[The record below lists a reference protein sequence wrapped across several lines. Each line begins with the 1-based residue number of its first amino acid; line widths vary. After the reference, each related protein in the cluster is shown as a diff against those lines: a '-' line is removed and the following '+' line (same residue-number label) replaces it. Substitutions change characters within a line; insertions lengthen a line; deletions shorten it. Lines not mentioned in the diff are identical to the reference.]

1 MSIPTDTRKHDTV
14 AENDALSLYLKEI
27 SRIPLLTRDEE
38 QELARNAKCGDG
50 EAKRRMAL
58 SNLRFVVT
66 MARKYRNQGVSFMD
80 LISEGNIGLMRAV
93 DKFDVDKGYHF
104 ITYAVWW
111 IRQSMLH
118 AIAVKSGL
126 IRLPVNQSYKMVQ
139 LKKMINECAGK
150 QNEKM
155 DIDTVADKLNID
167 HTMARDLLQHQ
178 TDYIPFDACIFDD
191 KDGPRVVDMVKDE
204 QSNAPDEI
212 AINKA
217 LQQEVREALSTL
229 TERESEIIRYRF
241 GIDGEIPLT
250 LEEIGKR
257 LNLSKERIRQIE
269 NRILKKLRHCS
280 QIKNLK
286 KLIVR

>member
-1 MSIPTDTRKHDTV
+1 MSIPTDTRKHE
-14 AENDALSLYLKEI
+14 AEADNDALSLYLKEI

-38 QELARNAKCGDG
+38 QELARNAKCGDS

-150 QNEKM
+150 QNENI
-155 DIDTVADKLNID
+155 DIDQVADKLNID

-178 TDYIPFDACIFDD
+178 TDYIPFDAHIFDD
-191 KDGPRVVDMVKDE
+191 EDGPRVVDMVKDE
-204 QSNAPDEI
+204 QSDAPEEI

-217 LQQEVREALSTL
+217 LQREVRKALATL
-229 TERESEIIRYRF
+229 PKRESEIIRYRF

-257 LNLSKERIRQIE
+257 FNLSKERIRQIE
-269 NRILKKLRHCS
+269 NRTLKKLRHCS
-280 QIKNLK
+280 QIRNLK